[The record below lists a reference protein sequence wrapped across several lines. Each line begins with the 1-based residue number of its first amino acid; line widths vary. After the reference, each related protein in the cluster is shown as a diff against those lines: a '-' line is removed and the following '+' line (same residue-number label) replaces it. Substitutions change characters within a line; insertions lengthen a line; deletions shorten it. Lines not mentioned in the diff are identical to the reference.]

1 VLHIRRLI
9 LKPPLKSIERN
20 ASVSFSTHEKVLP
33 AFLKATLMAARQAL
47 QGART
52 GAPVLAFCK
61 LSGDLPV
68 DNWQAV

>member
-1 VLHIRRLI
+1 
-9 LKPPLKSIERN
+9 
-20 ASVSFSTHEKVLP
+20 VLP
-33 AFLKATLMAARQAL
+33 AFLKATLMAARQAF